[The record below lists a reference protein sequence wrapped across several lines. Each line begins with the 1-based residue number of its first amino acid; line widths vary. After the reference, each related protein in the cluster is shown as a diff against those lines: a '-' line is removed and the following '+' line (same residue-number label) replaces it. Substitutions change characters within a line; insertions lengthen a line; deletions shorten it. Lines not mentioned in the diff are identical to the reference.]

1 MTQKLAIDRP
11 VVVEGRY
18 DREKLMRVIDAQI
31 VTTGGFSVFSSG
43 EKRMLITRLAEKN
56 GIIVLTDSDGAGK
69 VIRNYFRSILPKDK
83 LINLYIPQI
92 EGREK
97 RKKAPSKEG
106 YLGVEGMDEKLL
118 YDLFLP
124 FASGGSDADV
134 HGGITKTDLYLA
146 GLCGG
151 DKSAAKRDAVAK
163 AAALPSG
170 MSSAALLEA
179 LNLLYSRDKALEM
192 INGDY
197 DG

>member
-124 FASGGSDADV
+124 FASGGSGTDV
-134 HGGITKTDLYLA
+134 RGGITKTDLYLA

>member
-1 MTQKLAIDRP
+1 MTQKPAIDRP

-43 EKRMLITRLAEKN
+43 EKRMLITRLADKN

-124 FASGGSDADV
+124 FASGGSDGHV
-134 HGGITKTDLYLA
+134 RGGITKTDLYLA